1 VLTRTGA
8 KNLLTPLLKEKIIIR
23 QAKSFLSYSADS
35 DNYLQIQEVNLI
47 HSSPRPRKK
56 TNSTE
61 QCRYIPGY

>member
-1 VLTRTGA
+1 MLTRKGA

-47 HSSPRPRKK
+47 HSSPPPPKK
-56 TNSTE
+56 D
-61 QCRYIPGY
+61 